1 MKRDE
6 RGIALLMVLWIMA
19 LLTVIVTEFAY
30 SMRTEVNITRNFK
43 EDMEFYYLARAGV
56 ERALAELSVDFD
68 FNYLD
73 GEGNVIFA
81 KIEPLPGGIM
91 EAPGMGAEISAG
103 RRIHLG
109 EGTYSYRIIDKEGR
123 INVNVAVRN
132 SFILNE
138 LLLQTGVKEKKTRD
152 TIVDSMQ
159 DWVDKDDLHR
169 LNGAEDSYYLSLT
182 PPYHAK
188 DGHFSTVEELL
199 LIKGVTAEIFYGT
212 PYKDVEKGGYKGLV
226 NFVCIT
232 GSNRVN
238 INTAPE
244 EVLRALGYDD
254 TKLDTL
260 LSGRPHRSIPA
271 LLNRF
276 PRGTFRPSLKSSYFT
291 IESIGS
297 TDMEEGKR
305 VIRAD
310 VLQRGRGRQSLLRI
324 TGWNDNFYRR

>member
-1 MKRDE
+1 MKRNE
-6 RGIALLMVLWIMA
+6 RGIALLMVVWIMA

-43 EDMEFYYLARAGV
+43 EDMQFYYLARAGV

-73 GEGNVIFA
+73 GEGNAVFA
-81 KIEPLPGGIM
+81 KIEPVPGGIL
-91 EAPGMGAEISAG
+91 ETPEMGGEMPAG
-103 RRIHLG
+103 RRTHLG
-109 EGTYSYRIIDKEGR
+109 EGTYSYRIIDKEGK
-123 INVNVAVRN
+123 ININVAVRN
-132 SFILNE
+132 GLILNE
-138 LLLQTGVKEKKTRD
+138 LLLQAGVKEKKTRD
-152 TIVDSMQ
+152 TIVDSIQ

-182 PPYHAK
+182 PPYRAK
-188 DGHFSTVEELL
+188 DGRFSTVEELL

-212 PYKDVEKGGYKGLV
+212 PYKDVEEGGFKGLV
-226 NFVCIT
+226 NFISIT

-238 INTAPE
+238 INSAPE

-254 TKLDTL
+254 AKLDTL

-271 LLNRF
+271 ILNRF
-276 PRGTFRPSLKSSYFT
+276 PRGTFRPALKSSYFT
-291 IESIGS
+291 IEATGS

-310 VLQRGRGRQSLLRI
+310 VLRRGRGRQNVLRI
-324 TGWNDNFYRR
+324 TGWNDNFYRP